1 MADRDDR
8 GVTASSTRSEG
19 LLVPGLVLAV
29 VYALTAKV
37 GLTLAFAHP
46 SATAV
51 WPPTGI
57 ALAACLM
64 WGYRIWPAIFVA
76 AFLVNLATAG
86 SVATSVGIAA
96 GNTLEAVIGCYLV
109 TRFAGGR
116 AAFERPEDTLRF
128 AALVLAMTTRSKSS
142 G

>member
-8 GVTASSTRSEG
+8 GVTASRTRFES
-19 LLVPGLVLAV
+19 LFLPGLALAV

-37 GLTLAFAHP
+37 GLSLAFAHP

-57 ALAACLM
+57 ALAACLI

-76 AFLVNLATAG
+76 AFMVNLMTAG
-86 SVATSVGIAA
+86 SVATSTSIAV
-96 GNTLEAVIGCYLV
+96 GNTLEVLIGCYLV
-109 TRFAGGR
+109 TRFAMGR

-128 AALVLAMTTRSKSS
+128 AALAGLLSTTVSATF
-142 G
+142 